1 MSLEMI
7 KRKSGLNM
15 IYWQLNNTLEELQEK
30 HPEKV
35 QFIEKIEKAMSE
47 ISDSVE
53 YFNHCDKMISAYSS
67 KNYQMELEIMK
78 HKQTI
83 SNLERRINELENEKM

>member
-1 MSLEMI
+1 MSIEMI

-15 IYWQLNNTLEELQEK
+15 IYWKMNNTLEELQEK
-30 HPEKV
+30 HPEKLNL
-35 QFIEKIEKAMSE
+35 ISNLENSMHE
-47 ISDSVE
+47 ISESVE
-53 YFNHCDKMISAYSS
+53 YLNHCDKMMRAYSS

-83 SNLERRINELENEKM
+83 SNLERRIKELQE